1 MQAIDND
8 GTQRMIEMFDQ
19 RKMEKHLADPAVKEV
34 RVFNLKK
41 GMTVNIQN
49 TLYKITAVRPS
60 GKITM
65 RPK

>member
-1 MQAIDND
+1 MQVIDHD
-8 GTQRMIEMFDQ
+8 GTRRMIEMFDQ
-19 RKMEKHLADPAVKEV
+19 RKMEKHLEDPKVKEV